1 MTSKVF
7 LTLSAILTLA
17 ALASPASAQTSQQD
31 RYDPARTEARI
42 SKLHQQLQITPAEEP
57 LWNNLANVIKANA
70 QAMRQAYDHRH
81 SRLASLDASE
91 NLRLYAES
99 AETHARNM
107 RRFAATFDKLYRAMP
122 PAQKLVADEV
132 FRTRAKRF

>member
-7 LTLSAILTLA
+7 LTLSTIVASA
-17 ALASPASAQTSQQD
+17 ALAFAASAQTSQQD
-31 RYDPARTEARI
+31 RYDPARTEARV

-81 SRLASLDASE
+81 ARLASLDASE

-99 AETHARNM
+99 AETHSRNM
-107 RRFAATFDKLYRAMP
+107 RRFATTFDKLYRVMP
-122 PAQKLVADEV
+122 PAQKKVADDV